1 VPALARIDGA
11 LLDRAERDGAALN
24 VVARVPKT
32 KTRGRSAGERRV
44 LHLALLD
51 RAELP
56 AFARSATQVVARPKT
71 KTRALQR

>member
-51 RAELP
+51 LAEVL
-56 AFARSATQVVARPKT
+56 
-71 KTRALQR
+71 